1 MPHNSRRLFLQRSL
15 ALAAGSV
22 LAGSLRAG
30 VSSGEAKSIKPP
42 RLKRGDLVAL
52 TAPAGAI
59 FNAESIQKATL
70 ALENAGFRV
79 KHGDTLTQR
88 FGYLAGTDAVR
99 AAELQSL
106 FEEREVRGIIAMR
119 GGWGCARLLPLLDL
133 HKAAAQP
140 KVLSGFSDI
149 TTLLLA
155 FQAQTGMVS
164 FHGPV
169 GNSTWEGFTT
179 EQFLRVVSEAETPTF
194 RAAADKQNRIIAGG
208 KASGILLG
216 GNLTVLC
223 ALSGTPW
230 MPDYT
235 GAILFIEETE
245 EEPYAID
252 RLLTQLEL
260 NGTLR
265 KLSGI
270 VWGACTKCDA
280 EEPDKSFT
288 LDEVLKQKLGGL
300 GIPVVTGFPFGH
312 VRDKLTLPL
321 GIKAELD
328 AEAGTLKLLESAV
341 S

>member
-1 MPHNSRRLFLQRSL
+1 MHRSNRRLFLQRAL
-15 ALAAGSV
+15 ALAAASA
-22 LAGSLRAG
+22 LAPALRAQPQ
-30 VSSGEAKSIKPP
+30 SERKLIKPQ
-42 RLKRGDLVAL
+42 RLRKGDLVAL

-99 AAELQSL
+99 AAELQNL

-179 EQFLRVVSEAETPTF
+179 EQFLSIVSAAETPAF

-270 VWGACTKCDA
+270 VWGACTKCEA